1 MVVLQSLGDTQAVD
15 VMTLVWVKLIVV
27 LVTKCDDAEDRGCAN
42 VFAVI
47 DTDVMLVSNLFVTSS
62 HDQPATTSYT
72 PNSIASQNHN
82 AFILRR
88 DGNAEASVVEDVVWR
103 ELYVSVQ
110 LTCEAQSDD
119 SPSGCAN
126 NYVSP
131 PR

>member
-1 MVVLQSLGDTQAVD
+1 
-15 VMTLVWVKLIVV
+15 MTLVWVMLIVV

-72 PNSIASQNHN
+72 PNSIASKNHN

-88 DGNAEASVVEDVVWR
+88 YGNVEASVVEDVVWR
-103 ELYVSVQ
+103 EVYVSVQ
-110 LTCEAQSDD
+110 LTCE
-119 SPSGCAN
+119 
-126 NYVSP
+126 V
-131 PR
+131 